1 MPKSTTSGVCSPC
14 LCPAALCRKCTFPT
28 ARTLAWLRSVRNS
41 DSSAKIACS
50 GKVVGARD
58 GKQVAGKSQGGRA
71 GVHRHRNPAAIE
83 AICTYDQVHS

>member
-1 MPKSTTSGVCSPC
+1 M
-14 LCPAALCRKCTFPT
+14 
-28 ARTLAWLRSVRNS
+28 RNS

-58 GKQVAGKSQGGRA
+58 GKQVAGKSQVGKA

>member
-1 MPKSTTSGVCSPC
+1 MPKSTTSGVCSPYP
-14 LCPAALCRKCTFPT
+14 CPATLCRKCTFPT
-28 ARTLAWLRSVRNS
+28 ARSPAWLHSVRNS

-58 GKQVAGKSQGGRA
+58 GKQVAGKSQVGKA
-71 GVHRHRNPAAIE
+71 GVHRHRNPAGIA